1 MRPLVFSFCTFA
13 LAVVLLT
20 GCASSGPNA
29 TLATVGSERIT
40 VQEFEEAYAKNNG
53 GWEKGA
59 AASLEERERFLDL
72 LIKFKLKVQEARA
85 QGLLNDST
93 IQQELKSYGTSIAT
107 SYMLD
112 KELVEPNVRKLFER
126 KLEEVRASHIL
137 IRVNQNASPA
147 DTAAA
152 YEKAMKALSL
162 IPTMSFDSIAVAYS
176 EDQSVS
182 SNRGDLGWF
191 TGGRMVP
198 EFEDVAYSLP
208 VGEYTR
214 TPVRTQFGYHIIK
227 VTGRR
232 QAPGPLRIS
241 HILKRFFIPSGD
253 DSLEVRD
260 SSYAI
265 YQKLKEGMD
274 FAQAAK
280 QYSDDQG
287 SAAQGG
293 DLGYFEH
300 SRLPEHVSE
309 ALAQLPIGG
318 FTEPIKF
325 NYGYHI
331 FRLTDR
337 KPQPT
342 FSDMERELRN
352 QYQNS
357 RYTTDYANYLHNLKR
372 KYNLNYDV
380 ATLYAFTHA
389 FDSTKTPSAAGWRD
403 TLTTDMLGRTLF
415 TFGSRTFRVNDIVDF
430 LGSSAEFK
438 TTLLTPANIEN
449 IVERFTEIK
458 LLEEASAD
466 VPRRHPNFAK
476 LMKEYEDGILLF
488 RIEQDEVW
496 NKVVPTDSALRAYY
510 EEHKESFRWPD
521 RINIQEILTETDSVA
536 RAAYWRLQYGED
548 FGEVAA
554 ELTIRPTMNEKR
566 GIWGLMPADSRD
578 MTKKGWTMAVD
589 SICPPFQANEG
600 WAIIKVL
607 QKDSARVKT
616 FEEALPEITS
626 AYREYATKLREQQ
639 WVEELKQK
647 YGVRVRRELLSEVFR
662 RKSGETP

>member
-1 MRPLVFSFCTFA
+1 MRSSRFTLIIFT
-13 LAVVLLT
+13 LAGLLLI
-20 GCASSGPNA
+20 GCAASGPNA
-29 TLATVGSERIT
+29 TIATVGSERIT
-40 VQEFEEAYAKNNG
+40 VKEFEDAYAKNNG

-59 AASLEERERFLDL
+59 EASLEERERFLDL

-126 KLEEVRASHIL
+126 KLEEVRASHVL
-137 IRVNQNASPA
+137 IRVNPNASPE

-152 YEKAMKALSL
+152 YEKAMKAISL
-162 IPTMSFDSIAVAYS
+162 VPTMSFDTIAVAYS
-176 EDQSVS
+176 EDQSAS
-182 SNRGDLGWF
+182 FNRGDLGWF
-191 TGGRMVP
+191 SGGRMVP
-198 EFEDVAYSLP
+198 EFEDAAYSLP

-214 TPVRTQFGYHIIK
+214 KPVRTQFGYHIIK

-232 QAPGPLRIS
+232 QAPGPVRIS
-241 HILKRFFIPSGD
+241 HILKRFFIPTGD

-280 QYSDDQG
+280 QYSDDQS

-293 DLGYFEH
+293 DLGYFER
-300 SRLPEHVSE
+300 SRLPEHVSDV
-309 ALAQLPIGG
+309 LYQLPIGG
-318 FTEPIKF
+318 ITEPIKF

-337 KPQPT
+337 KPLPT
-342 FSDMERELRN
+342 FSDMERDLRN

-380 ATLYAFTHA
+380 ATMYAFTHA
-389 FDSTKTPSAAGWRD
+389 FDSTKTPSTAGWSD
-403 TLTTDMLGRTLF
+403 TLTTDMLARTLF
-415 TFGSRTFRVNDIVDF
+415 TFGTTTVRVADVVAF
-430 LGSSAEFK
+430 MGSSPEFK
-438 TTLLTPANIEN
+438 TTTLTPTNIEN
-449 IVERFTEIK
+449 LVERFTEIK
-458 LLEEASAD
+458 ILEEEASG
-466 VPRRHPNFAK
+466 VPQRHPNFSK
-476 LMKEYEDGILLF
+476 LMKEYEHGILLF

-496 NKVVPTDSALRAYY
+496 NKVTPTDSALRAYY
-510 EEHKESFRWPD
+510 EEHKESYRWPD
-521 RINIQEILTETDSVA
+521 RINIQEILTENDSLA

-554 ELTIRPTMNEKR
+554 QHTMRPTMNEKR
-566 GIWGLMPADSRD
+566 GIWGLMPVDSRD
-578 MTKKGWTMAVD
+578 LTKKAWTMAVD
-589 SICPPFQANEG
+589 SVSPPFEANEG

-626 AYREYATKLREQQ
+626 AYREYASKLREQQ
-639 WVEELKQK
+639 WVEELKRK
-647 YGVRVRRELLSEVFR
+647 YGVTVRRELLSEAFK
-662 RKSGETP
+662 RKTGETP